1 MQEVLLTVGLF
12 AAYLLVSGLVYW
24 RTFRDAVPVNRDRA
38 LLAFGPGIFVLRA
51 LLRRWEK

>member
-1 MQEVLLTVGLF
+1 MQGVALTVGFF
-12 AAYLLVSGLVYW
+12 AAYLLVSGVVYR

-51 LLRRWEK
+51 LLRRWGK